1 MAASEKLKLIDNF
14 STANNNNNIIRD
26 ELRLIQFTEDY
37 NIHSYPKP
45 IENETLPLNVEFQ
58 INLRNVLEVN
68 EVSQICTLE
77 TTIRLFW
84 KDSRVSL
91 RQQVLDNH
99 YITLNPS
106 AAHNF
111 WIPDIFIDQ
120 VKIGAKI
127 PKKQMR
133 YCFFI
138 FFRQKNLESQHIL

>member
-14 STANNNNNIIRD
+14 STATNNNNDNNINRD

-120 VKIGAKI
+120 VKISAKI
-127 PKKQMR
+127 PKNKMQ
-133 YCFFI
+133 
-138 FFRQKNLESQHIL
+138 ILI

>member
-1 MAASEKLKLIDNF
+1 MASASEKLKLVDNF
-14 STANNNNNIIRD
+14 STTSNNNND
-26 ELRLIQFTEDY
+26 ELRLIQFTDDY

-45 IENETLPLNVEFQ
+45 IENEDLPLDVEFQ

-84 KDSRVSL
+84 QDSRVSL
-91 RQQVLDNH
+91 RQQVLDH

-120 VKIGAKI
+120 VNCSIVG
-127 PKKQMR
+127 
-133 YCFFI
+133 
-138 FFRQKNLESQHIL
+138 

>member
-127 PKKQMR
+127 PKKE
-133 YCFFI
+133 
-138 FFRQKNLESQHIL
+138 RQIM

>member
-1 MAASEKLKLIDNF
+1 MAASEKLKLVDNF
-14 STANNNNNIIRD
+14 STATNNNNDNISRD
-26 ELRLIQFTEDY
+26 ELRLIQFTDDY

-127 PKKQMR
+127 PKKKMR
-133 YCFFI
+133 YCFFLY
-138 FFRQKNLESQHIL
+138 FVGQRT

>member
-1 MAASEKLKLIDNF
+1 MAAASEKLKLVDNF
-14 STANNNNNIIRD
+14 STTSNNNND
-26 ELRLIQFTEDY
+26 ELRLIQFTDDY

-45 IENETLPLNVEFQ
+45 IENEDLPLDVEFQ

-84 KDSRVSL
+84 QDSRVSL
-91 RQQVLDNH
+91 RQQVLDH

-120 VKIGAKI
+120 VNCSIVG
-127 PKKQMR
+127 
-133 YCFFI
+133 
-138 FFRQKNLESQHIL
+138 

>member
-1 MAASEKLKLIDNF
+1 MYVSQYILDLQRVSMRCQIIFIFSSVLYVSMAASEKLKLIDNF
-14 STANNNNNIIRD
+14 STATNNNNDNISRD

-77 TTIRLFW
+77 PTIRLFW

-91 RQQVLDNH
+91 RQKMYQ
-99 YITLNPS
+99 S
-106 AAHNF
+106 
-111 WIPDIFIDQ
+111 ID
-120 VKIGAKI
+120 
-127 PKKQMR
+127 
-133 YCFFI
+133 
-138 FFRQKNLESQHIL
+138 S

>member
-1 MAASEKLKLIDNF
+1 MAASEKLKLVVDNF
-14 STANNNNNIIRD
+14 STNNNNTISRD
-26 ELRLIQFTEDY
+26 ELKLIQFTDDY

-45 IENETLPLNVEFQ
+45 IENEELPLNVEFQ

-84 KDSRVSL
+84 QDSRVSL
-91 RQQVLDNH
+91 RQQVLDH

-120 VKIGAKI
+120 VNCAVLHCKYTI
-127 PKKQMR
+127 
-133 YCFFI
+133 
-138 FFRQKNLESQHIL
+138 

>member
-1 MAASEKLKLIDNF
+1 MASASEKLKLVDNF
-14 STANNNNNIIRD
+14 STTSNNNNND
-26 ELRLIQFTEDY
+26 ELRLIQFTDDY

-45 IENETLPLNVEFQ
+45 IENEDLPLDVEFQ

-84 KDSRVSL
+84 QDSRVSL
-91 RQQVLDNH
+91 RQQVLDH

-120 VKIGAKI
+120 VNCSIVG
-127 PKKQMR
+127 
-133 YCFFI
+133 
-138 FFRQKNLESQHIL
+138 

>member
-14 STANNNNNIIRD
+14 STANNNNNNNIIRD

-133 YCFFI
+133 YCFFYI
-138 FFRQKNLESQHIL
+138 F